1 MIYPDNFE
9 EKIGFNEI
17 RTMLKGRCLSELGV
31 ECINKMEVLH
41 EGDEIR
47 ERLEQVKEMRQ
58 ILNEEDD
65 FPVENF
71 IDIRQ
76 ALMRIRLEGT
86 HLEELELFDLMRS
99 LSTISDIV
107 SFLKRGANDE
117 EDSAPYP
124 ALLRLVDGVAV
135 FPEIV
140 ECAAAILNKYGR
152 IKDNASPELARIRSE
167 IESAKRGISHS
178 LRAIISSAQKEGLID
193 KDVAP
198 TIRDGRLVIPVA
210 PGLKRK
216 FRGIIHDESATG
228 KTVFIEPTEVV
239 ESNNR
244 IRELQSAEQREI
256 IRILKGITDRIR
268 PQIGNIIPS
277 YHFMGEI
284 DFVRAKAL
292 VGESMQAVEPQVS
305 DNPVIDWVQAVHPI
319 LSASLKR
326 RGGKVVPLDIEISS
340 SRRILIISGPNAGGK
355 SVCLKTVGLLQYM
368 LQCGLSIPVRENSK
382 TGVFDSIFIDIGD
395 EQSITNELST
405 YSSHLLNMKTMMK
418 YASPRSLLL
427 IDEFGGGTEPQIG
440 GALAEAILKRFI
452 ASGTY
457 GIITTHYQ
465 NLKRYADGHSGVV
478 NGAMLY
484 DREKMQALFQ
494 LQIGQPGSSFAV
506 EIAKKIGI
514 PQDVIDDAS
523 QIVGKEYIDSDK
535 YLLDIVRD
543 KRYWETKRQKVHQQ
557 EKRLEEIISRYERE
571 MQELQTSRKEVI
583 AKAKEDAK
591 QLLDASNAKIENTI
605 RSIRE
610 MQAEREKT
618 REVRRELED
627 FKKEVADVDVN
638 SKEDDIQRKMEQIQ
652 RRKQR
657 REERRRHIDDK
668 KSEALPQNSAPE
680 KPSGTPKPGDYVRI
694 KGQSSVGLLKDISG
708 KKAIV
713 VFGTMQVVVDAKR
726 LVIDSAPE
734 KKVLQ
739 DAAYLSRSTRMAVDE
754 RKNNFKPDIDV
765 RGMRG
770 DEALR
775 TVMSF
780 VDDAQLL
787 GVPRIRIL
795 HGTGTGALRE
805 VIRQYLR
812 TVPGNVSFHDEHVQF
827 GGSGTTVVD
836 FPQSPPA
843 I

>member
-1 MIYPDNFE
+1 MIYPEKFE

-31 ECINKMEVLH
+31 ECINQMEVLY

-47 ERLEQVKEMRQ
+47 ERLKQVGEMRRV
-58 ILNEEDD
+58 LREEDD

-76 ALMRIRLEGT
+76 SLMRVRLEGT
-86 HLEELELFDLMRS
+86 HLEELEVFDLKRS
-99 LSTISDIV
+99 LSTIADIV
-107 SFLKRGANDE
+107 GFLKRGVDE
-117 EDSAPYP
+117 DCQPTYP
-124 ALLRLVDGVAV
+124 TLLRLVDGVVV

-140 ECAAAILNKYGR
+140 KRADAILNKYGR

-167 IESAKRGISHS
+167 IESAKRGISYS
-178 LRAIISSAQKEGLID
+178 IRSIISSAQKDGIID
-193 KDVAP
+193 KDVTP
-198 TIRDGRLVIPVA
+198 TIRDGRLVIPVMPA
-210 PGLKRK
+210 LKRK

-228 KTVFIEPTEVV
+228 KTVFIEPTEIV

-256 IRILKGITDRIR
+256 IRILKELTDWIR
-268 PQIGNIIPS
+268 PQIAEIIPS
-277 YHFMGEI
+277 YHFLGEI
-284 DFVRAKAL
+284 DFIRAKAL
-292 VGESMQAVEPQVS
+292 LGESLNAVEPQVS

-319 LSASLKR
+319 LATSLKR

-340 SRRILIISGPNAGGK
+340 NRRILIISGPNAGGK

-368 LQCGLSIPVRENSK
+368 LQCGLPIPVRENSK
-382 TGVFDSIFIDIGD
+382 TGVFDGIFIDIGD

-405 YSSHLLNMKTMMK
+405 YSSHLLNMKVMMK
-418 YASPRSLLL
+418 NASARSLLL

-452 ASGTY
+452 ECGTY
-457 GIITTHYQ
+457 GVITTHYQ

-484 DREKMQALFQ
+484 DRDKMQALFQ

-506 EIAKKIGI
+506 EIARKIGI
-514 PQDVIDDAS
+514 PADVIEDAS
-523 QIVGKEYIDSDK
+523 QIVGKEYIDSDR

-543 KRYWETKRQKVHQQ
+543 KRYWESKRQKVHQQ
-557 EKRLEEIISRYERE
+557 EKRLEEIIARYEKE

-583 AKAKEDAK
+583 AKAKEDAR

-610 MQAEREKT
+610 IQAEREKT
-618 REVRRELED
+618 REVRQELEE
-627 FKKEVADVDVN
+627 FKREVEGVN
-638 SKEDDIQRKMEQIQ
+638 AEEKEDAIKRKMEQIQ

-657 REERRRHIDDK
+657 REERRQKAGNK
-668 KSEALPQNSAPE
+668 KTTASENIVNAPKE
-680 KPSGTPKPGDYVRI
+680 VGIPKPGDYVRI
-694 KGQSSVGLLKDISG
+694 KGQTSVGKLKEISG
-708 KKAIV
+708 KKAVV
-713 VFGTMQVVVDAKR
+713 VFGAMQVVIDMSR
-726 LVIDSAPE
+726 LAITEAPE

-739 DAAYLSRSTRMAVDE
+739 DAAYMSRSTRIAVDE
-754 RKNNFKPDIDV
+754 RKSNFKPDIDV

-770 DEALR
+770 EEALR
-775 TVMSF
+775 TVMAF

-787 GVPRIRIL
+787 GVARIRIL

-812 TVPGNVSFHDEHVQF
+812 TVPGNVSYHDEHVQF
-827 GGSGTTVVD
+827 GGSGITVVD
-836 FPQSPPA
+836 MKQ
-843 I
+843 

>member
-1 MIYPDNFE
+1 MIYPEKFE

-31 ECINKMEVLH
+31 ECINQMEVLY

-47 ERLEQVKEMRQ
+47 ERLKQVGEMRRV
-58 ILNEEDD
+58 LREEDD

-76 ALMRIRLEGT
+76 SLMRVRLEGT
-86 HLEELELFDLMRS
+86 HLEELEVFDLKRS
-99 LSTISDIV
+99 LSTIADIV
-107 SFLKRGANDE
+107 GFLKRGVD
-117 EDSAPYP
+117 EDSQPTYP
-124 ALLRLVDGVAV
+124 TLLRLVDGVVV

-140 ECAAAILNKYGR
+140 KRADAILNKYGR

-167 IESAKRGISHS
+167 IESAKRGISYS
-178 LRAIISSAQKEGLID
+178 IRSIISSAQKDGIID
-193 KDVAP
+193 KDVTP
-198 TIRDGRLVIPVA
+198 TIRDGRLVIPVMPA
-210 PGLKRK
+210 LKRK

-228 KTVFIEPTEVV
+228 KTVFIEPTEIV

-256 IRILKGITDRIR
+256 IRILKELTDWIR
-268 PQIGNIIPS
+268 PQIAEIIPS
-277 YHFMGEI
+277 YHFLGEI
-284 DFVRAKAL
+284 DFIRAKAL
-292 VGESMQAVEPQVS
+292 LGESLNAVEPQVS

-319 LSASLKR
+319 LATSLKR
-326 RGGKVVPLDIEISS
+326 RGGKVVSLDIEISS
-340 SRRILIISGPNAGGK
+340 NRRILIISGPNAGGK

-368 LQCGLSIPVRENSK
+368 LQCGLPIPVRENSK
-382 TGVFDSIFIDIGD
+382 TGVFDGIFIDIGD

-405 YSSHLLNMKTMMK
+405 YSSHLLNMKVMMK
-418 YASPRSLLL
+418 NASARSLLL

-452 ASGTY
+452 ECGTY
-457 GIITTHYQ
+457 GVITTHYQ

-484 DREKMQALFQ
+484 DRDKMQALFQ

-506 EIAKKIGI
+506 EIARKIGI
-514 PQDVIDDAS
+514 PADVIEDAS
-523 QIVGKEYIDSDK
+523 QIVGKEYIDSDR

-543 KRYWETKRQKVHQQ
+543 KRYWESKRQKVHQQ
-557 EKRLEEIISRYERE
+557 EKRLEEIIARYEKE
-571 MQELQTSRKEVI
+571 MQELQTSRKEVL
-583 AKAKEDAK
+583 AKAKEDAR

-610 MQAEREKT
+610 IQAEREKT
-618 REVRRELED
+618 REVRQELEE
-627 FKKEVADVDVN
+627 FKREVEGVN
-638 SKEDDIQRKMEQIQ
+638 AEEKEDAIKRKMEQIQ

-657 REERRRHIDDK
+657 REERRQKAGNK
-668 KSEALPQNSAPE
+668 KTTASENIVNAPKE
-680 KPSGTPKPGDYVRI
+680 VGIPKPGDYVRI
-694 KGQSSVGLLKDISG
+694 KGQTSVGKLKEISG
-708 KKAIV
+708 KKAVV
-713 VFGTMQVVVDAKR
+713 VFGAMQVVIDMSR
-726 LVIDSAPE
+726 LAITEAPE

-739 DAAYLSRSTRMAVDE
+739 DAAYMSRSTRIAVDE
-754 RKNNFKPDIDV
+754 RKSNFKPDIDV

-770 DEALR
+770 EEALR
-775 TVMSF
+775 TVMAF

-787 GVPRIRIL
+787 GVARIRIL

-812 TVPGNVSFHDEHVQF
+812 TVPGNVSYHDEHVQF
-827 GGSGTTVVD
+827 GGSGITVVD
-836 FPQSPPA
+836 MKQ
-843 I
+843 

>member
-58 ILNEEDD
+58 ILSEDDD

-86 HLEELELFDLMRS
+86 HLEELELFDLKRS

-107 SFLKRGANDE
+107 SFLKRGTDE
-117 EDSAPYP
+117 DGEEASPYP

-140 ECAAAILNKYGR
+140 ERADAILNKYGR

-178 LRAIISSAQKEGLID
+178 LRTIISSAQREGLID

-210 PGLKRK
+210 PALKRK

-228 KTVFIEPTEVV
+228 KTEFIEPTEVV

-244 IRELQSAEQREI
+244 IRELQGAEQREI
-256 IRILKGITDRIR
+256 IRILKEITDWIR

-368 LQCGLSIPVRENSK
+368 LQCGLPIPVRENSK

-405 YSSHLLNMKTMMK
+405 YSSHLLNMKMMMRH
-418 YASPRSLLL
+418 ASPRSLLL

-514 PQDVIDDAS
+514 PQDVIEDAS

-543 KRYWETKRQKVHQQ
+543 KRYWETKRQKVHLQ

-583 AKAKEDAK
+583 AKAKEDAR

-627 FKKEVADVDVN
+627 FKKEVDEVDAN
-638 SKEDDIQRKMEQIQ
+638 AQEDAIQRKMEQIQ

-657 REERRRHIDDK
+657 REERRRRVDDK
-668 KSEALPQNSAPE
+668 KGDPLPQNSVQE
-680 KPSGTPKPGDYVRI
+680 KSSAMPKPGDYVRI
-694 KGQSSVGLLKDISG
+694 KGQSSVGLLKEVSG

-726 LVIDSAPE
+726 LVADSAPE

-770 DEALR
+770 EEALR

-787 GVPRIRIL
+787 GVARIRIL

-827 GGSGTTVVD
+827 GGSGITVVD
-836 FPQSPPA
+836 FQ
-843 I
+843 

>member
-812 TVPGNVSFHDEHVQF
+812 TVPGNVSFHDGHVQF
-827 GGSGTTVVD
+827 GGSGITVVD
-836 FPQSPPA
+836 FQ
-843 I
+843 

>member
-1 MIYPDNFE
+1 MIYPEKFE

-31 ECINKMEVLH
+31 ECINQMEVLY

-47 ERLEQVKEMRQ
+47 ERLKQVGEMRMV
-58 ILNEEDD
+58 LREEDD

-76 ALMRIRLEGT
+76 SLMRVRLEGT
-86 HLEELELFDLMRS
+86 HLEELEVFDLKRS
-99 LSTISDIV
+99 LSTIADIV
-107 SFLKRGANDE
+107 GFLKRGVD
-117 EDSAPYP
+117 EDSQPTYP
-124 ALLRLVDGVAV
+124 TLLRLVDGVVV

-140 ECAAAILNKYGR
+140 KRADAILNKYGR

-167 IESAKRGISHS
+167 IESAKRGISYS
-178 LRAIISSAQKEGLID
+178 IRSIISSAQKDGIID
-193 KDVAP
+193 KDVTP
-198 TIRDGRLVIPVA
+198 TIRDGRLVIPVMPA
-210 PGLKRK
+210 LKRK

-228 KTVFIEPTEVV
+228 KTVFIEPTEIV

-256 IRILKGITDRIR
+256 IRILKELTDWIR
-268 PQIGNIIPS
+268 PQIAEIIPS
-277 YHFMGEI
+277 YHFLGEI
-284 DFVRAKAL
+284 DFIRAKAL
-292 VGESMQAVEPQVS
+292 LGESLNAVEPQVS

-319 LSASLKR
+319 LATSLKR

-340 SRRILIISGPNAGGK
+340 NRRILIISGPNAGGK

-368 LQCGLSIPVRENSK
+368 LQCGLPIPVRENSK
-382 TGVFDSIFIDIGD
+382 TGVFDGIFIDIGD

-405 YSSHLLNMKTMMK
+405 YSSHLLNMKVMMK
-418 YASPRSLLL
+418 NASARSLLL

-452 ASGTY
+452 ECGTY
-457 GIITTHYQ
+457 GVITTHYQ

-484 DREKMQALFQ
+484 DRDKMQALFQ

-506 EIAKKIGI
+506 EIARKIGI
-514 PQDVIDDAS
+514 PADVIEDAS
-523 QIVGKEYIDSDK
+523 QIVGKEYIDSDR

-543 KRYWETKRQKVHQQ
+543 KRYWESKRQKVHQQ
-557 EKRLEEIISRYERE
+557 EKRLEEIIARYEKE

-583 AKAKEDAK
+583 AKAKEDAR

-610 MQAEREKT
+610 IQAEREKT
-618 REVRRELED
+618 REVRQELEE
-627 FKKEVADVDVN
+627 FKREVEGVN
-638 SKEDDIQRKMEQIQ
+638 AEEKEDAIKRKMEQIQ

-657 REERRRHIDDK
+657 REERRQKAGNK
-668 KSEALPQNSAPE
+668 KTTASENIVNAPKE
-680 KPSGTPKPGDYVRI
+680 VGIPKPGDYVRI
-694 KGQSSVGLLKDISG
+694 KGQTSVGKLKEISG
-708 KKAIV
+708 KKAVV
-713 VFGTMQVVVDAKR
+713 VFGAMQVVIDMSR
-726 LVIDSAPE
+726 LAITEAPE

-739 DAAYLSRSTRMAVDE
+739 DAAYMSRSTRIAVDE
-754 RKNNFKPDIDV
+754 RKSNFKPDIDV

-770 DEALR
+770 EEALR
-775 TVMSF
+775 TVMAF

-787 GVPRIRIL
+787 GVARIRIL

-812 TVPGNVSFHDEHVQF
+812 TVPGNVSYHDEHVQF
-827 GGSGTTVVD
+827 GGSGITVVD
-836 FPQSPPA
+836 MKQ
-843 I
+843 

>member
-1 MIYPDNFE
+1 MIYPEKFE

-31 ECINKMEVLH
+31 ECINQMEVLY

-47 ERLEQVKEMRQ
+47 ERLKQVGEMRRV
-58 ILNEEDD
+58 LREEDD

-76 ALMRIRLEGT
+76 SLMRVRLEGT
-86 HLEELELFDLMRS
+86 HLEELEVFDLKRS
-99 LSTISDIV
+99 LSTIADIV
-107 SFLKRGANDE
+107 GFLKRGVD
-117 EDSAPYP
+117 EDSQPTYP
-124 ALLRLVDGVAV
+124 TLLRLVDGVVV

-140 ECAAAILNKYGR
+140 KRADAILNKYGR

-167 IESAKRGISHS
+167 IESAKRGISYTIRS
-178 LRAIISSAQKEGLID
+178 IISSAQKDGIID
-193 KDVAP
+193 KDVTP
-198 TIRDGRLVIPVA
+198 TIRDGRLVIPVMPA
-210 PGLKRK
+210 LKRK

-228 KTVFIEPTEVV
+228 KTVFIEPTEIV

-256 IRILKGITDRIR
+256 IRILKELTDWIR
-268 PQIGNIIPS
+268 PQIAEIIPS
-277 YHFMGEI
+277 YHFLGEI
-284 DFVRAKAL
+284 DFIRAKAL
-292 VGESMQAVEPQVS
+292 LGESLNAVEPQVS

-319 LSASLKR
+319 LATSLKR

-340 SRRILIISGPNAGGK
+340 NRRILIISGPNAGGK

-368 LQCGLSIPVRENSK
+368 LQCGLPIPVRENSK
-382 TGVFDSIFIDIGD
+382 TGVFDGIFIDIGD

-405 YSSHLLNMKTMMK
+405 YSSHLLNMKVMMK
-418 YASPRSLLL
+418 NASARSLLL

-452 ASGTY
+452 ECGTY
-457 GIITTHYQ
+457 GVITTHYQ

-484 DREKMQALFQ
+484 DRDKMQALFQ

-506 EIAKKIGI
+506 EIARKIGI
-514 PQDVIDDAS
+514 PADVIEDAS
-523 QIVGKEYIDSDK
+523 QIVGKEYIDSDR

-543 KRYWETKRQKVHQQ
+543 KRYWESKRQKVHQQ
-557 EKRLEEIISRYERE
+557 EKRLEEIIARYEKE

-583 AKAKEDAK
+583 AKAKEDAR

-610 MQAEREKT
+610 IQAEREKT
-618 REVRRELED
+618 REVRQELEE
-627 FKKEVADVDVN
+627 FKREVEGVN
-638 SKEDDIQRKMEQIQ
+638 AEEKEDAIKRKMEQIQ

-657 REERRRHIDDK
+657 REERRQKAGNRKTTSTESIV
-668 KSEALPQNSAPE
+668 NAPKE
-680 KPSGTPKPGDYVRI
+680 IGIPKPGDYVRI
-694 KGQSSVGLLKDISG
+694 KGQTSVGKLKEISG
-708 KKAIV
+708 KKAVV
-713 VFGTMQVVVDAKR
+713 VFGAMQVVIDMSR
-726 LVIDSAPE
+726 LAITEAPE

-739 DAAYLSRSTRMAVDE
+739 DAAYMSRSTRIAVDE
-754 RKNNFKPDIDV
+754 RKSNFKPDIDV

-770 DEALR
+770 EEALR
-775 TVMSF
+775 TVMAF

-787 GVPRIRIL
+787 GVARIRIL

-812 TVPGNVSFHDEHVQF
+812 TVPGNVSYHDEHVQF
-827 GGSGTTVVD
+827 GGSGITVVD
-836 FPQSPPA
+836 MKQ
-843 I
+843 

>member
-1 MIYPDNFE
+1 MIYPEKFE

-31 ECINKMEVLH
+31 ECINQMEVLY

-47 ERLEQVKEMRQ
+47 ERLKQVGEMRRV
-58 ILNEEDD
+58 LREEDD

-76 ALMRIRLEGT
+76 SLMRVRLEGT
-86 HLEELELFDLMRS
+86 HLEELEVFDLKRS
-99 LSTISDIV
+99 LSTIADIV
-107 SFLKRGANDE
+107 GFLKRGVD
-117 EDSAPYP
+117 EDSQPTYP
-124 ALLRLVDGVAV
+124 TLLRLVDGVVV

-140 ECAAAILNKYGR
+140 KRADAILNKYGR

-167 IESAKRGISHS
+167 IESAKRGISYTIRS
-178 LRAIISSAQKEGLID
+178 IISSAQKDGIID
-193 KDVAP
+193 KDVTP
-198 TIRDGRLVIPVA
+198 TIRDGRLVIPVMPA
-210 PGLKRK
+210 LKRK

-228 KTVFIEPTEVV
+228 KTVFIEPTEIV

-256 IRILKGITDRIR
+256 IRILKELTDWIR
-268 PQIGNIIPS
+268 PQIAEIIPS
-277 YHFMGEI
+277 YHFLGEI
-284 DFVRAKAL
+284 DFIRAKAL
-292 VGESMQAVEPQVS
+292 LGESLNAVEPQVS

-319 LSASLKR
+319 LATSLKR

-340 SRRILIISGPNAGGK
+340 NRRILIISGPNAGGK

-368 LQCGLSIPVRENSK
+368 LQCGLPIPVRENSK
-382 TGVFDSIFIDIGD
+382 TGVFDGIFIDIGD

-405 YSSHLLNMKTMMK
+405 YSSHLLNMKVMMK
-418 YASPRSLLL
+418 NASARSLLL

-452 ASGTY
+452 ECGTY
-457 GIITTHYQ
+457 GVITTHYQ

-484 DREKMQALFQ
+484 DRDKMQALFQ

-506 EIAKKIGI
+506 EIARKIGI
-514 PQDVIDDAS
+514 PADVIEDAS
-523 QIVGKEYIDSDK
+523 QIVGKEYIDSDR

-543 KRYWETKRQKVHQQ
+543 KRYWESKRQKVHQQ
-557 EKRLEEIISRYERE
+557 EKRLEEIIARYEKE

-583 AKAKEDAK
+583 AKAKEDAR

-610 MQAEREKT
+610 IQAEREKT
-618 REVRRELED
+618 REVRQELEE
-627 FKKEVADVDVN
+627 FKREVEGVN
-638 SKEDDIQRKMEQIQ
+638 AEEKEDAIKRKMEQIQ

-657 REERRRHIDDK
+657 REERRQKAGNK
-668 KSEALPQNSAPE
+668 KTTASENIVNAPKE
-680 KPSGTPKPGDYVRI
+680 IGIPKSGDYVRI
-694 KGQSSVGLLKDISG
+694 KGQTSVGKLKEISG
-708 KKAIV
+708 KKAVV
-713 VFGTMQVVVDAKR
+713 VFGAMQVVIDMSR
-726 LVIDSAPE
+726 LAITEAPE

-739 DAAYLSRSTRMAVDE
+739 DAAYMSRSTRIAVDE
-754 RKNNFKPDIDV
+754 RKSNFKPDIDV

-770 DEALR
+770 EEALR
-775 TVMSF
+775 TVMAF

-787 GVPRIRIL
+787 GVARIRIL

-812 TVPGNVSFHDEHVQF
+812 TVPGNVSYHDERVQF
-827 GGSGTTVVD
+827 GGSGITVVD
-836 FPQSPPA
+836 MKQ
-843 I
+843 

>member
-1 MIYPDNFE
+1 MIYPEKFD

-31 ECINKMEVLH
+31 ECINQMEVLY

-47 ERLEQVKEMRQ
+47 ERLKQVGEMRRV
-58 ILNEEDD
+58 LREEDD

-76 ALMRIRLEGT
+76 SLMRVRLEGT
-86 HLEELELFDLMRS
+86 HLEELEVFDLKRS
-99 LSTISDIV
+99 LSTIADIV
-107 SFLKRGANDE
+107 GFLKRGVD
-117 EDSAPYP
+117 EDSQPTYP
-124 ALLRLVDGVAV
+124 TLLRLVDGVVV

-140 ECAAAILNKYGR
+140 KRADAILNKYGR

-167 IESAKRGISHS
+167 IESAKRGISYS
-178 LRAIISSAQKEGLID
+178 IRSIISSAQKDGIID
-193 KDVAP
+193 KDVTP
-198 TIRDGRLVIPVA
+198 TIRDGRLVIPVMPA
-210 PGLKRK
+210 LKRK

-228 KTVFIEPTEVV
+228 KTVFIEPTEIV

-256 IRILKGITDRIR
+256 IRILKELTDWIR
-268 PQIGNIIPS
+268 PQIAEIIPS
-277 YHFMGEI
+277 YHFLGEI
-284 DFVRAKAL
+284 DFIRAKAL
-292 VGESMQAVEPQVS
+292 LGESLNAVEPQVS

-319 LSASLKR
+319 LATSLKR

-340 SRRILIISGPNAGGK
+340 NRRILIISGPNAGGK

-368 LQCGLSIPVRENSK
+368 LQCGLPIPVRENSK
-382 TGVFDSIFIDIGD
+382 TGVFDGIFIDIGD

-405 YSSHLLNMKTMMK
+405 YSSHLLNMKVMMK
-418 YASPRSLLL
+418 NASARSLLL

-452 ASGTY
+452 ECGTY
-457 GIITTHYQ
+457 GVITTHYQ

-484 DREKMQALFQ
+484 DRDKMQALFQ

-506 EIAKKIGI
+506 EIARKIGI
-514 PQDVIDDAS
+514 PADVIEDAS
-523 QIVGKEYIDSDK
+523 QIVGKEYIDSDR

-543 KRYWETKRQKVHQQ
+543 KRYWESKRQKVHQQ
-557 EKRLEEIISRYERE
+557 EKRLEEIIARYEKE

-583 AKAKEDAK
+583 AKAKEDAR

-610 MQAEREKT
+610 IQAEREKT
-618 REVRRELED
+618 REVRQELEE
-627 FKKEVADVDVN
+627 FKREVEGVN
-638 SKEDDIQRKMEQIQ
+638 AEEKEDAIKRKMEQIQ

-657 REERRRHIDDK
+657 REERRQKAGNK
-668 KSEALPQNSAPE
+668 KTTASENIVNAPKE
-680 KPSGTPKPGDYVRI
+680 IGIPKPGDYVRI
-694 KGQSSVGLLKDISG
+694 KGQTSVGKLKEISG
-708 KKAIV
+708 KKAVV
-713 VFGTMQVVVDAKR
+713 VFGAMQVVIDISR
-726 LVIDSAPE
+726 LAITEAPE

-739 DAAYLSRSTRMAVDE
+739 DAAYMSRSTRIAVDE
-754 RKNNFKPDIDV
+754 RKSNFKPDIDV

-770 DEALR
+770 EEALR
-775 TVMSF
+775 TVMAF

-787 GVPRIRIL
+787 GVARIRIL

-812 TVPGNVSFHDEHVQF
+812 TVPGNVSYHDEHVQF
-827 GGSGTTVVD
+827 GGSGITVVD
-836 FPQSPPA
+836 MKQ
-843 I
+843 

>member
-1 MIYPDNFE
+1 MIYPDKFE
-9 EKIGFNEI
+9 EKIGFSEI

-31 ECINKMEVLH
+31 GCINKMEILY

-47 ERLEQVKEMRQ
+47 ERLEQVKEMRA
-58 ILNEEDD
+58 LLYEDD
-65 FPVENF
+65 GFPVENF

-86 HLEELELFDLMRS
+86 HLEELEVFDLKRS
-99 LSTISDIV
+99 LSTISGIV
-107 SFLKRGANDE
+107 KFLKRGT
-117 EDSAPYP
+117 EDGGEPEYP
-124 ALLRLVDGVAV
+124 ALLRLVDGVV
-135 FPEIV
+135 LFPEIV
-140 ECAAAILNKYGR
+140 ERADAILNKYGK
-152 IKDNASPELARIRSE
+152 IKDTASPELARIRSE

-178 LRAIISSAQKEGLID
+178 MRNIISAAQKDGFLE
-193 KDVAP
+193 KDVTP

-210 PGLKRK
+210 PALKRK

-256 IRILKGITDRIR
+256 IRILKEFTDWVR
-268 PQIGNIIPS
+268 PQVGNIIPS
-277 YHFMGEI
+277 YYFLGEI
-284 DFVRAKAL
+284 DFIRAKAL
-292 VGESMQAVEPQVS
+292 LADSMGAVEPQVS
-305 DNPVIDWVQAVHPI
+305 DNPVVDWVQAVHPI
-319 LSASLKR
+319 LAESLKR
-326 RGGKVVPLDIEISS
+326 RGAKVVPLDITITS

-368 LQCGLSIPVRENSK
+368 LQCGLPIPVRENSK
-382 TGVFDSIFIDIGD
+382 TGVFDHIFIDIGD

-405 YSSHLLNMKTMMK
+405 YSSHLLNMKAMMK
-418 YASPRSLLL
+418 NASPRSLLL

-457 GIITTHYQ
+457 GVITTHYQ

-506 EIAKKIGI
+506 EIARKIGI
-514 PQDVIDDAS
+514 PQDVIEDAS
-523 QIVGKEYIDSDK
+523 QMVGKEYVNSDK

-557 EKRLEEIISRYERE
+557 EKRLEEIIARYEKE
-571 MQELQTSRKEVI
+571 MQDLQASRKEVL
-583 AKAKEDAK
+583 AKAKEDAQ
-591 QLLDASNAKIENTI
+591 QLLEASNAKIENTI
-605 RSIRE
+605 RSIKE

-618 REVRRELED
+618 REIRQELAD
-627 FKKEVADVDVN
+627 FKREVAEVN
-638 SKEDDIQRKMEQIQ
+638 AEAQEDAIQRKMEQIQ

-657 REERRRHIDDK
+657 REERRQRAD
-668 KSEALPQNSAPE
+668 ER
-680 KPSGTPKPGDYVRI
+680 KPSAVAAQTPAGNAPKNQGMPQVGDYVRI
-694 KGQSSVGLLKDISG
+694 KGQTSVGKLKEVSG
-708 KKAIV
+708 KKAVV
-713 VFGTMQVVVDAKR
+713 VFGTMQVVVDAAR
-726 LVIDSAPE
+726 LAVTEAPE

-739 DAAYLSRSTRMAVDE
+739 DAAYMSRSTRSAVDE
-754 RKNNFKPDIDV
+754 RKSNFKPDIDV

-775 TVMSF
+775 TVTAF

-787 GVPRIRIL
+787 GISRVRIL

-805 VIRQYLR
+805 IIRQYLR
-812 TVPGNVSFHDEHVQF
+812 TVPGNVNFHDEHVQF
-827 GGSGTTVVD
+827 GGSGITVVD
-836 FPQSPPA
+836 FQ
-843 I
+843 

>member
-9 EKIGFNEI
+9 SKIGFNEI

-31 ECINKMEVLH
+31 ECINRIEVLY

-47 ERLEQVKEMRQ
+47 ERLAQVTEMRSV
-58 ILNEEDD
+58 ISEDED

-71 IDIRQ
+71 IDIRH

-86 HLEELELFDLMRS
+86 HLEELEVFDLKRS
-99 LSTISDIV
+99 LSTISGIV
-107 SFLKRGANDE
+107 SFLKRGTDDGGE
-117 EDSAPYP
+117 PRFP
-124 ALLRLVDGVAV
+124 ALLRLVDGVVV

-140 ECAAAILNKYGR
+140 KRADEILNKYGR
-152 IKDNASPELARIRSE
+152 IKDTATPELARIRAE

-178 LRAIISSAQKEGLID
+178 LRTIIASAQKDGLIE

-210 PGLKRK
+210 PALKRK

-228 KTVFIEPTEVV
+228 KTVFIEPSEVV

-256 IRILKGITDRIR
+256 IKILKEFTDWIR
-268 PQIGNIIPS
+268 PQVSQIIPS
-277 YHFMGEI
+277 YHFLGEI
-284 DFVRAKAL
+284 DFIRAKAL
-292 VGESMQAVEPQVS
+292 LGESMNAVEPQVS
-305 DNPVIDWVQAVHPI
+305 DNPVIDWVQAVHPL
-319 LSASLKR
+319 LSQSLKR
-326 RGGKVVPLDIEISS
+326 RGAKVVPLDIEITSNQ
-340 SRRILIISGPNAGGK
+340 RILIISGPNAGGK

-368 LQCGLSIPVRENSK
+368 LQCGMPIPVRENSR
-382 TGVFDSIFIDIGD
+382 TGVFDGIFIDIGD
-395 EQSITNELST
+395 EQSISNELST
-405 YSSHLLNMKTMMK
+405 YSSHLLNMKMMMK
-418 YASPRSLLL
+418 NASPRSLLL

-457 GIITTHYQ
+457 GVITTHYQ

-484 DREKMQALFQ
+484 DREKMEALFQ

-506 EIAKKIGI
+506 EIARKIGI
-514 PQDVIDDAS
+514 PQSVIDDAT
-523 QIVGKEYIDSDK
+523 QIVGKDYVDSDK

-543 KRYWETKRQKVHQQ
+543 KRYWENKRNKVHQQ
-557 EKRLEEIISRYERE
+557 EKRLEEIIARYERDV
-571 MQELQTSRKEVI
+571 QELQASRKEVM
-583 AKAKEDAK
+583 AKAKEDAR

-618 REVRRELED
+618 REVRQELEN
-627 FKKEVADVDVN
+627 FKKEVDETDARK
-638 SKEDDIQRKMEQIQ
+638 SEDAIQRKMDQIQ
-652 RRKQR
+652 RRKMR
-657 REERRRHIDDK
+657 RDERRQRAAEHKDK
-668 KSEALPQNSAPE
+668 ALPQPAA
-680 KPSGTPKPGDYVRI
+680 KPVFAGTPRVNDYVRI
-694 KGQSSVGLLKDISG
+694 KGQTSVGRLSQLNG
-708 KKAIV
+708 KRAV
-713 VFGTMQVVVDAKR
+713 VLFGAMQVTVDASR
-726 LVIDSAPE
+726 LVKAEAPE

-739 DAAYLSRSTRMAVDE
+739 DAVYMSRSTRQAVDE

-775 TVMSF
+775 EVMAF

-787 GVPRIRIL
+787 GVSHIRIL

-805 VIRQYLR
+805 IIRQYLR
-812 TVPGNVSFHDEHVQF
+812 TVPGGVTFHDEHVQF
-827 GGSGTTVVD
+827 GGSGITVVD
-836 FPQSPPA
+836 FK
-843 I
+843 

>member
-9 EKIGFNEI
+9 VKIGFNEI

-58 ILNEEDD
+58 ILNEDDD

-86 HLEELELFDLMRS
+86 HLEELELFDLKRS

-107 SFLKRGANDE
+107 SFLKRGTGE
-117 EDSAPYP
+117 EGEETSPYP
-124 ALLRLVDGVAV
+124 ALLRLVDGVVV

-140 ECAAAILNKYGR
+140 ERADAILNKYGR
-152 IKDNASPELARIRSE
+152 IKDSASPELARIRSE

-178 LRAIISSAQKEGLID
+178 LRIIISSAQREGLID

-210 PGLKRK
+210 PALKRK

-244 IRELQSAEQREI
+244 IRELQGAEQREI
-256 IRILKGITDRIR
+256 IRILKEITDWIR

-292 VGESMQAVEPQVS
+292 VGENMQAVEPQIS

-368 LQCGLSIPVRENSK
+368 LQCGLPIPVRENSK

-405 YSSHLLNMKTMMK
+405 YSSHLLNMKAMMRH
-418 YASPRSLLL
+418 ASPRSLLL

-514 PQDVIDDAS
+514 PQDVIEDAS

-557 EKRLEEIISRYERE
+557 EKRLEEIISRYEHE

-583 AKAKEDAK
+583 AKAKEDAR

-627 FKKEVADVDVN
+627 FKKEVAEVDAN
-638 SKEDDIQRKMEQIQ
+638 AQEDAIQRKMEQIQ

-657 REERRRHIDDK
+657 REERRRRVDDK
-668 KSEALPQNSAPE
+668 KGEALPQNSVQE
-680 KPSGTPKPGDYVRI
+680 KPSAMPKPGDYVRI
-694 KGQSSVGLLKDISG
+694 KGQSSVGLLKEVSG
-708 KKAIV
+708 KKAVV

-726 LVIDSAPE
+726 LVADSAPE

-754 RKNNFKPDIDV
+754 RRDNFKPDIDV

-770 DEALR
+770 EEALR

-787 GVPRIRIL
+787 GVARIRIL

-827 GGSGTTVVD
+827 GGSGITVVD
-836 FPQSPPA
+836 FQ
-843 I
+843 

>member
-657 REERRRHIDDK
+657 REERRRHIYDK

-827 GGSGTTVVD
+827 GGSGITVVD
-836 FPQSPPA
+836 FQ
-843 I
+843 

>member
-1 MIYPDNFE
+1 MIYPEKFE

-31 ECINKMEVLH
+31 ECINQMEVLY

-47 ERLEQVKEMRQ
+47 ERLKQVGEMRRV
-58 ILNEEDD
+58 LREEDD

-76 ALMRIRLEGT
+76 SLMRVRLEGT
-86 HLEELELFDLMRS
+86 HLEELEVFDLKRS
-99 LSTISDIV
+99 LSTIADIV
-107 SFLKRGANDE
+107 GFLKRGVD
-117 EDSAPYP
+117 EDSQPTYP
-124 ALLRLVDGVAV
+124 TLLRLVDGVVV

-140 ECAAAILNKYGR
+140 KRADAILNKYGR

-167 IESAKRGISHS
+167 IESAKRGISYS
-178 LRAIISSAQKEGLID
+178 IRSIISSAQKDGIID
-193 KDVAP
+193 KDVTP
-198 TIRDGRLVIPVA
+198 TIRDGRLVIPVMPA
-210 PGLKRK
+210 LKRK

-228 KTVFIEPTEVV
+228 KTVFIEPTEIV

-256 IRILKGITDRIR
+256 IRILKELTDWIR
-268 PQIGNIIPS
+268 PQIAEIIPS
-277 YHFMGEI
+277 YHFLGEI
-284 DFVRAKAL
+284 DFIRAKAL
-292 VGESMQAVEPQVS
+292 LGESLNAVEPQVS

-319 LSASLKR
+319 LATSLKR

-340 SRRILIISGPNAGGK
+340 NRRILIISGPNAGGK

-368 LQCGLSIPVRENSK
+368 LQCGLPIPVRENSK
-382 TGVFDSIFIDIGD
+382 TGVFDGIFIDIGD

-405 YSSHLLNMKTMMK
+405 YSSHLLNMKVMMK
-418 YASPRSLLL
+418 NASARSLLL

-452 ASGTY
+452 ECGTY
-457 GIITTHYQ
+457 GVITTHYQ

-484 DREKMQALFQ
+484 DRDKMQALFQ

-506 EIAKKIGI
+506 EIARKIGI
-514 PQDVIDDAS
+514 PADVIEDAS
-523 QIVGKEYIDSDK
+523 QIVGKEYIDSDR

-543 KRYWETKRQKVHQQ
+543 KRYWESKRQKVHQQ
-557 EKRLEEIISRYERE
+557 EKRLEEIIARYEKE

-583 AKAKEDAK
+583 AKAKEDAR

-610 MQAEREKT
+610 IQAEREKT
-618 REVRRELED
+618 REVRQELEE
-627 FKKEVADVDVN
+627 FKREVEGVN
-638 SKEDDIQRKMEQIQ
+638 AEEKEDAIKRKMEQIQ

-657 REERRRHIDDK
+657 REERRQKAGNK
-668 KSEALPQNSAPE
+668 KTTASENIVNAPKE
-680 KPSGTPKPGDYVRI
+680 VGIPKPGDYVRI
-694 KGQSSVGLLKDISG
+694 KGQTSVGKLKEISG
-708 KKAIV
+708 KKAVV
-713 VFGTMQVVVDAKR
+713 VFGAMQVVIDMSR
-726 LVIDSAPE
+726 LAITEAPE

-739 DAAYLSRSTRMAVDE
+739 DAAYMSRSTRIAVDE
-754 RKNNFKPDIDV
+754 RKSNFKPDIDV

-770 DEALR
+770 EEALR
-775 TVMSF
+775 TVMAF

-787 GVPRIRIL
+787 GVARIRIL

-812 TVPGNVSFHDEHVQF
+812 TVPGNVSYHDEHVQF
-827 GGSGTTVVD
+827 GGSGITVVD
-836 FPQSPPA
+836 MKQ
-843 I
+843 

>member
-47 ERLEQVKEMRQ
+47 ERLKQVKEMRQ
-58 ILNEEDD
+58 ILSEDDD

-86 HLEELELFDLMRS
+86 HLEELELFDLKRS

-107 SFLKRGANDE
+107 SFLKRGADE
-117 EDSAPYP
+117 DGEEASPYP
-124 ALLRLVDGVAV
+124 ALLRLVDGVVV

-140 ECAAAILNKYGR
+140 ERADAILNKYGR

-178 LRAIISSAQKEGLID
+178 LRTIISSAQREGLID

-210 PGLKRK
+210 PALKRK

-244 IRELQSAEQREI
+244 IRELQGAEQREI
-256 IRILKGITDRIR
+256 IRILKEITDWIR

-368 LQCGLSIPVRENSK
+368 LQCGLPIPVRENSK

-418 YASPRSLLL
+418 HASPRSLLL

-514 PQDVIDDAS
+514 PQDVIEDAS

-618 REVRRELED
+618 REARRELED
-627 FKKEVADVDVN
+627 FKKEVAEVDAN
-638 SKEDDIQRKMEQIQ
+638 AQEDAIQRKMEQIQ

-657 REERRRHIDDK
+657 REERRRRVDDK
-668 KSEALPQNSAPE
+668 KGEALPQNSVQE
-680 KPSGTPKPGDYVRI
+680 KTPAMPKPGDYVRI
-694 KGQSSVGLLKDISG
+694 KGQSSVGLLKEMSG

-726 LVIDSAPE
+726 LVADSAPE

-770 DEALR
+770 EEALR

-787 GVPRIRIL
+787 GVARIRIL

-827 GGSGTTVVD
+827 GGSGITVVD
-836 FPQSPPA
+836 FQ
-843 I
+843 

>member
-86 HLEELELFDLMRS
+86 HLEELELFDLKRS

-107 SFLKRGANDE
+107 SFLKRGADE
-117 EDSAPYP
+117 ESEEASPYP
-124 ALLRLVDGVAV
+124 ALLRLVDGVV
-135 FPEIV
+135 LFPEIV
-140 ECAAAILNKYGR
+140 ERADAILNKYGR

-178 LRAIISSAQKEGLID
+178 LRTIISSAQKEGLID

-210 PGLKRK
+210 PALKRK

-244 IRELQSAEQREI
+244 IRELQGAEQREI
-256 IRILKGITDRIR
+256 IRILKEITDWIR

-368 LQCGLSIPVRENSK
+368 LQCGLPIPVRENSK
-382 TGVFDSIFIDIGD
+382 TGVFDSVFIDIGD

-418 YASPRSLLL
+418 HASPRSLLL

-465 NLKRYADGHSGVV
+465 NLKRYADGHTGVV

-514 PQDVIDDAS
+514 PQDVIEDAS

-583 AKAKEDAK
+583 AKAKEDAR

-627 FKKEVADVDVN
+627 FKKEIAEVDAN
-638 SKEDDIQRKMEQIQ
+638 AQEDAIQRKMEQIQ

-657 REERRRHIDDK
+657 REERRRRIDDK
-668 KSEALPQNSAPE
+668 KGEPLPQNSVQE

-694 KGQSSVGLLKDISG
+694 KGQSSVGLLKEVSG

-726 LVIDSAPE
+726 LVADSAPE

-770 DEALR
+770 EEALR

-787 GVPRIRIL
+787 GVARIRIL

-827 GGSGTTVVD
+827 GGSGITVVD
-836 FPQSPPA
+836 FQ
-843 I
+843 

>member
-668 KSEALPQNSAPE
+668 KSEALLQNSAPE

-827 GGSGTTVVD
+827 GGSGITVVD
-836 FPQSPPA
+836 FQ
-843 I
+843 

>member
-9 EKIGFNEI
+9 VKIGFNEI

-58 ILNEEDD
+58 ILNEDDD

-86 HLEELELFDLMRS
+86 HLEELELFDLKRS

-107 SFLKRGANDE
+107 SFLKRGTDE
-117 EDSAPYP
+117 ENGEASPYP
-124 ALLRLVDGVAV
+124 ALLRLVDGVV
-135 FPEIV
+135 LFPEIV
-140 ECAAAILNKYGR
+140 ERADAILNKYGR

-178 LRAIISSAQKEGLID
+178 LRTIISSAQREGLID

-210 PGLKRK
+210 PALKRK

-244 IRELQSAEQREI
+244 IRELQGAEQREI
-256 IRILKGITDRIR
+256 IRILKEITDWIR
-268 PQIGNIIPS
+268 PQVGNIIPS

-368 LQCGLSIPVRENSK
+368 LQCGLPIPVRENSK
-382 TGVFDSIFIDIGD
+382 TGVFDSVFIDIGD

-418 YASPRSLLL
+418 HASPRSLLL

-465 NLKRYADGHSGVV
+465 NLKRYADGHTGVV

-543 KRYWETKRQKVHQQ
+543 KR
-557 EKRLEEIISRYERE
+557 
-571 MQELQTSRKEVI
+571 
-583 AKAKEDAK
+583 
-591 QLLDASNAKIENTI
+591 
-605 RSIRE
+605 
-610 MQAEREKT
+610 
-618 REVRRELED
+618 
-627 FKKEVADVDVN
+627 
-638 SKEDDIQRKMEQIQ
+638 
-652 RRKQR
+652 
-657 REERRRHIDDK
+657 
-668 KSEALPQNSAPE
+668 
-680 KPSGTPKPGDYVRI
+680 
-694 KGQSSVGLLKDISG
+694 
-708 KKAIV
+708 
-713 VFGTMQVVVDAKR
+713 
-726 LVIDSAPE
+726 
-734 KKVLQ
+734 
-739 DAAYLSRSTRMAVDE
+739 
-754 RKNNFKPDIDV
+754 
-765 RGMRG
+765 
-770 DEALR
+770 
-775 TVMSF
+775 
-780 VDDAQLL
+780 
-787 GVPRIRIL
+787 
-795 HGTGTGALRE
+795 
-805 VIRQYLR
+805 
-812 TVPGNVSFHDEHVQF
+812 
-827 GGSGTTVVD
+827 
-836 FPQSPPA
+836 
-843 I
+843 

>member
-58 ILNEEDD
+58 ILSEDDD

-86 HLEELELFDLMRS
+86 HLEELELFDLKRS

-107 SFLKRGANDE
+107 SFLKRGTDE
-117 EDSAPYP
+117 DGEEASPYP

-140 ECAAAILNKYGR
+140 ERADAILNKYGR

-178 LRAIISSAQKEGLID
+178 LRTIISSAQREGLID

-210 PGLKRK
+210 PALKRK

-244 IRELQSAEQREI
+244 IRELQGAEQREI
-256 IRILKGITDRIR
+256 IRILKEITDWIR

-368 LQCGLSIPVRENSK
+368 LQCGLPIPVRENSK

-405 YSSHLLNMKTMMK
+405 YSSHLLNMKMMMRH
-418 YASPRSLLL
+418 ASPRSLLL

-514 PQDVIDDAS
+514 PQDVIEDAS

-543 KRYWETKRQKVHQQ
+543 KRYWETKRQKVHLQ

-583 AKAKEDAK
+583 AKAKEDAR

-627 FKKEVADVDVN
+627 FKKEVDEVDAN
-638 SKEDDIQRKMEQIQ
+638 AQEDAIQRKMEQIQ

-657 REERRRHIDDK
+657 REERRRRVDDK
-668 KSEALPQNSAPE
+668 KGDPLPQNSVQE
-680 KPSGTPKPGDYVRI
+680 KSSAMPKPGDYVRI
-694 KGQSSVGLLKDISG
+694 KGQSSVGLLKEVSG

-726 LVIDSAPE
+726 LVADSAPE

-770 DEALR
+770 EEALR

-787 GVPRIRIL
+787 GVARIRIL

-827 GGSGTTVVD
+827 GGSGITVVD
-836 FPQSPPA
+836 FQ
-843 I
+843 

>member
-1 MIYPDNFE
+1 MIYPERFE

-31 ECINKMEVLH
+31 ECINQMEVLY

-47 ERLEQVKEMRQ
+47 ERLKQVSEMRKV
-58 ILNEEDD
+58 LREEDD

-76 ALMRIRLEGT
+76 SLMRVRLEGT
-86 HLEELELFDLMRS
+86 HLEELEVFDLKRS
-99 LSTISDIV
+99 LSTIADIV
-107 SFLKRGANDE
+107 NFLKRGTND
-117 EDSAPYP
+117 DSQPIYP
-124 ALLRLVDGVAV
+124 TLLRLVDGVVV
-135 FPEIV
+135 FPDIV
-140 ECAAAILNKYGR
+140 KRADAILNKYGR
-152 IKDNASPELARIRSE
+152 IRDDASPELARIRSE
-167 IESAKRGISHS
+167 IESAKRGISYS
-178 LRAIISSAQKEGLID
+178 IRSIISSAQKDGIID
-193 KDVAP
+193 KDVTP
-198 TIRDGRLVIPVA
+198 TIRDGRLVIPVMPA
-210 PGLKRK
+210 LKRK

-228 KTVFIEPTEVV
+228 KTVFIEPTEIV

-256 IRILKGITDRIR
+256 IRILKELTDWIR
-268 PQIGNIIPS
+268 PQIAEIIPS
-277 YHFMGEI
+277 YHFLGEI
-284 DFVRAKAL
+284 DFIRAKAL
-292 VGESMQAVEPQVS
+292 LGESLNAVEPQVS
-305 DNPVIDWVQAVHPI
+305 DNPVIDWVQAIHPI
-319 LSASLKR
+319 LATSLKR

-340 SRRILIISGPNAGGK
+340 NRRILIISGPNAGGK

-368 LQCGLSIPVRENSK
+368 LQNGLPIPVRENSK
-382 TGVFDSIFIDIGD
+382 TGVFDGIFIDIGD

-405 YSSHLLNMKTMMK
+405 YSSHLQNMKVMMK
-418 YASPRSLLL
+418 NASARSLLL

-452 ASGTY
+452 ESGTY
-457 GIITTHYQ
+457 GVITTHYQ

-506 EIAKKIGI
+506 EIARKIGI
-514 PQDVIDDAS
+514 PLDVIEDAS

-543 KRYWETKRQKVHQQ
+543 KRYWESKRQKVHQQ
-557 EKRLEEIISRYERE
+557 EKRLEEIIARYEKE

-583 AKAKEDAK
+583 AKAKEDAR

-610 MQAEREKT
+610 IQAEREKT
-618 REVRRELED
+618 REVRQELEE
-627 FKKEVADVDVN
+627 FKKEVEGVN
-638 SKEDDIQRKMEQIQ
+638 AEEKEDAIKRKMEQIQ

-657 REERRRHIDDK
+657 REERRQKVGYK
-668 KSEALPQNSAPE
+668 KTTAPE
-680 KPSGTPKPGDYVRI
+680 KDFNATKEVGIPKPGDYVRI
-694 KGQSSVGLLKDISG
+694 KGQTSVGRLKELSG
-708 KKAIV
+708 KKAVV
-713 VFGTMQVVVDAKR
+713 VFGAMQVV
-726 LVIDSAPE
+726 IDSARLTITDAPE

-739 DAAYLSRSTRMAVDE
+739 DAAYMSRSTRMAVDE
-754 RKNNFKPDIDV
+754 RKSNFKPDIDV

-775 TVMSF
+775 TVMAF

-787 GVPRIRIL
+787 GVARIRIL

-812 TVPGNVSFHDEHVQF
+812 TVPGNVSYHDEHVQF
-827 GGSGTTVVD
+827 GGSGITVVD
-836 FPQSPPA
+836 MKQ
-843 I
+843 

>member
-9 EKIGFNEI
+9 VKIGFNEI

-58 ILNEEDD
+58 ILNEDDD

-86 HLEELELFDLMRS
+86 HLEELELFDLKRS

-107 SFLKRGANDE
+107 SFLKRGTDE
-117 EDSAPYP
+117 ENGEASPYP
-124 ALLRLVDGVAV
+124 ALLRLVDGVV
-135 FPEIV
+135 LFPEIV
-140 ECAAAILNKYGR
+140 ERADAILNKYGR

-178 LRAIISSAQKEGLID
+178 LRTIISSAQREGLID

-210 PGLKRK
+210 PALKRK

-244 IRELQSAEQREI
+244 IRELQGAEQREI
-256 IRILKGITDRIR
+256 IRILKEITDWIR
-268 PQIGNIIPS
+268 PQVGNIIPS

-368 LQCGLSIPVRENSK
+368 LQCGLPIPVRENSK
-382 TGVFDSIFIDIGD
+382 TGVFDSVFIDIGD

-418 YASPRSLLL
+418 HASPRSLLL

-465 NLKRYADGHSGVV
+465 NLKRYADGHTGVV

-514 PQDVIDDAS
+514 PQDVIEDAS

-583 AKAKEDAK
+583 AKAKEDAR
-591 QLLDASNAKIENTI
+591 QLLDASNAKRENTI

-627 FKKEVADVDVN
+627 FKKEVDEVDAN
-638 SKEDDIQRKMEQIQ
+638 AQEDAIQRKMEQIQ

-657 REERRRHIDDK
+657 REERRRRVDDK
-668 KSEALPQNSAPE
+668 KGGTLPQNPTQEKSSAM
-680 KPSGTPKPGDYVRI
+680 PKPGDYVRI
-694 KGQSSVGLLKDISG
+694 KGQSSVGLLKEVSG

-726 LVIDSAPE
+726 LVADSAPE

-770 DEALR
+770 EEALR

-787 GVPRIRIL
+787 GVARIRIL

-827 GGSGTTVVD
+827 GGSGITVVD
-836 FPQSPPA
+836 FQ
-843 I
+843 

>member
-9 EKIGFNEI
+9 VKIGFNEI

-58 ILNEEDD
+58 ILNEDDD

-86 HLEELELFDLMRS
+86 HLEELELFDLKRS

-107 SFLKRGANDE
+107 SFLKRGADE
-117 EDSAPYP
+117 DGEEASSYP
-124 ALLRLVDGVAV
+124 ALLRLVDGVV
-135 FPEIV
+135 LFPEIV
-140 ECAAAILNKYGR
+140 GRADAILNKYGR
-152 IKDNASPELARIRSE
+152 IKDSASPELARIRSE

-178 LRAIISSAQKEGLID
+178 LRTIISSAQREGLID

-210 PGLKRK
+210 PALKRK

-244 IRELQSAEQREI
+244 IRELQGAEQREI
-256 IRILKGITDRIR
+256 IRILKEITDWIR
-268 PQIGNIIPS
+268 PQIGSIIPS

-292 VGESMQAVEPQVS
+292 VGESMLAVEPQVS

-368 LQCGLSIPVRENSK
+368 LQCGLPIPVRENSK

-514 PQDVIDDAS
+514 PQDVIEDAS

-583 AKAKEDAK
+583 AKAKEDAR

-618 REVRRELED
+618 REVRRELDD
-627 FKKEVADVDVN
+627 FKKEVAEVDAN
-638 SKEDDIQRKMEQIQ
+638 AQEDAIQRKMEQIQ

-657 REERRRHIDDK
+657 HEERRRRVDDK
-668 KSEALPQNSAPE
+668 KGEALPQNSAQD

-694 KGQSSVGLLKDISG
+694 KGQSSVGLLKEVSG
-708 KKAIV
+708 KKAVV

-726 LVIDSAPE
+726 LVADSAPE

-754 RKNNFKPDIDV
+754 RKSNFKPDIDV

-770 DEALR
+770 EEALR

-787 GVPRIRIL
+787 GVARIRIL

-827 GGSGTTVVD
+827 GGSGITVVD
-836 FPQSPPA
+836 FQ
-843 I
+843 

>member
-1 MIYPDNFE
+1 MIYPEKFE

-31 ECINKMEVLH
+31 ECINQMEVLY

-47 ERLEQVKEMRQ
+47 ERLKQVGEMRRV
-58 ILNEEDD
+58 LREEDD

-76 ALMRIRLEGT
+76 SLMRVRLEGT
-86 HLEELELFDLMRS
+86 HLEELEVFDLKRS
-99 LSTISDIV
+99 LSTIADIV
-107 SFLKRGANDE
+107 GFLKRGVD
-117 EDSAPYP
+117 EDSQPTYP
-124 ALLRLVDGVAV
+124 TLLRLVDGVVV

-140 ECAAAILNKYGR
+140 KRADAILNKYGR

-167 IESAKRGISHS
+167 IESAKRGISYS
-178 LRAIISSAQKEGLID
+178 IRSIISSAQKDGIID
-193 KDVAP
+193 KDVTP
-198 TIRDGRLVIPVA
+198 TIRDGRLVIPVMPA
-210 PGLKRK
+210 LKRK

-228 KTVFIEPTEVV
+228 KTVFIEPTEIV

-256 IRILKGITDRIR
+256 IRILKELTDWIR
-268 PQIGNIIPS
+268 PQIAEIIPS
-277 YHFMGEI
+277 YHFLGEI
-284 DFVRAKAL
+284 DFIRAKAL
-292 VGESMQAVEPQVS
+292 LGESLNAVEPQVS

-319 LSASLKR
+319 LATSLKR
-326 RGGKVVPLDIEISS
+326 RGGKVVSLDIEISS
-340 SRRILIISGPNAGGK
+340 NRRILIISGPNAGGK

-368 LQCGLSIPVRENSK
+368 LQCGLPIPVRENSK
-382 TGVFDSIFIDIGD
+382 TGVFDGIFIDIGD

-405 YSSHLLNMKTMMK
+405 YSSHLLNMKVMMK
-418 YASPRSLLL
+418 NASARSLLL

-452 ASGTY
+452 ECGTY
-457 GIITTHYQ
+457 GVITTHYQ

-484 DREKMQALFQ
+484 DRDKMQALFQ

-506 EIAKKIGI
+506 EIARKIGI
-514 PQDVIDDAS
+514 PADVIEDAS
-523 QIVGKEYIDSDK
+523 QIVGKEYIDSDR

-543 KRYWETKRQKVHQQ
+543 KRYWESKRQKVHQQ
-557 EKRLEEIISRYERE
+557 EKRLEEIIARYEKE

-583 AKAKEDAK
+583 AKAKEDAR

-610 MQAEREKT
+610 IQAEREKT
-618 REVRRELED
+618 REVRQELEE
-627 FKKEVADVDVN
+627 FKREVEGVN
-638 SKEDDIQRKMEQIQ
+638 AEEKEDAIKRKMEQIQ

-657 REERRRHIDDK
+657 REERRQKAGNK
-668 KSEALPQNSAPE
+668 KTTASENIVNAPKE
-680 KPSGTPKPGDYVRI
+680 VGIPKPGDYVRI
-694 KGQSSVGLLKDISG
+694 KGQTSVGKLKEISG
-708 KKAIV
+708 KKAVV
-713 VFGTMQVVVDAKR
+713 VFGAMQVVIDMSR
-726 LVIDSAPE
+726 LAITEAPE

-739 DAAYLSRSTRMAVDE
+739 DAAYMSRSTRIAVDE
-754 RKNNFKPDIDV
+754 RKSNFKPDIDV

-770 DEALR
+770 EEALR
-775 TVMSF
+775 TVMAF

-787 GVPRIRIL
+787 GVARIRIL

-812 TVPGNVSFHDEHVQF
+812 TVPGNVSYHDEHVQF
-827 GGSGTTVVD
+827 GGSGITVVD
-836 FPQSPPA
+836 MKQ
-843 I
+843 

>member
-1 MIYPDNFE
+1 
-9 EKIGFNEI
+9 
-17 RTMLKGRCLSELGV
+17 
-31 ECINKMEVLH
+31 
-41 EGDEIR
+41 
-47 ERLEQVKEMRQ
+47 
-58 ILNEEDD
+58 
-65 FPVENF
+65 
-71 IDIRQ
+71 
-76 ALMRIRLEGT
+76 
-86 HLEELELFDLMRS
+86 
-99 LSTISDIV
+99 
-107 SFLKRGANDE
+107 
-117 EDSAPYP
+117 
-124 ALLRLVDGVAV
+124 
-135 FPEIV
+135 
-140 ECAAAILNKYGR
+140 
-152 IKDNASPELARIRSE
+152 
-167 IESAKRGISHS
+167 
-178 LRAIISSAQKEGLID
+178 
-193 KDVAP
+193 
-198 TIRDGRLVIPVA
+198 
-210 PGLKRK
+210 
-216 FRGIIHDESATG
+216 
-228 KTVFIEPTEVV
+228 
-239 ESNNR
+239 
-244 IRELQSAEQREI
+244 
-256 IRILKGITDRIR
+256 
-268 PQIGNIIPS
+268 
-277 YHFMGEI
+277 
-284 DFVRAKAL
+284 
-292 VGESMQAVEPQVS
+292 
-305 DNPVIDWVQAVHPI
+305 
-319 LSASLKR
+319 
-326 RGGKVVPLDIEISS
+326 
-340 SRRILIISGPNAGGK
+340 
-355 SVCLKTVGLLQYM
+355 M
-368 LQCGLSIPVRENSK
+368 LQCGLPIPVRENSK
-382 TGVFDSIFIDIGD
+382 TGVFDSVFIDIGD

-405 YSSHLLNMKTMMK
+405 YSSHLLNMKMMMK
-418 YASPRSLLL
+418 HASPRSLLL

-514 PQDVIDDAS
+514 PQDVIEDAS
-523 QIVGKEYIDSDK
+523 QIVGKDYIDSDK

-543 KRYWETKRQKVHQQ
+543 KRYWESKRQKVHQQ
-557 EKRLEEIISRYERE
+557 EKRLEEIINRYERE

-583 AKAKEDAK
+583 AKAKEDAR

-610 MQAEREKT
+610 IQAEREKT

-627 FKKEVADVDVN
+627 FKKEVADVNADSQEDV
-638 SKEDDIQRKMEQIQ
+638 IQRKMEQIQ

-657 REERRRHIDDK
+657 REERRRRTDSKQGESQPRNTETVKI
-668 KSEALPQNSAPE
+668 
-680 KPSGTPKPGDYVRI
+680 SGTPRPGDYVRI
-694 KGQSSVGLLKDISG
+694 KGQTSIGLLKEISG
-708 KKAIV
+708 KKAVV

-726 LVIDSAPE
+726 LVLDSAPE

-739 DAAYLSRSTRMAVDE
+739 DAAYLSRSTRKAVDE

-787 GVPRIRIL
+787 GVERIRIL

-827 GGSGTTVVD
+827 GGSGITVVD
-836 FPQSPPA
+836 FQ
-843 I
+843 

>member
-657 REERRRHIDDK
+657 REERRSHIDDK
-668 KSEALPQNSAPE
+668 KSEALPE

-827 GGSGTTVVD
+827 GGSGITVVD
-836 FPQSPPA
+836 FQ
-843 I
+843 

>member
-1 MIYPDNFE
+1 MIYPEKFE

-31 ECINKMEVLH
+31 ECINQMGVLY

-47 ERLEQVKEMRQ
+47 ERLKQVGEMRRV
-58 ILNEEDD
+58 LREEDD

-76 ALMRIRLEGT
+76 SLMRVRLEGT
-86 HLEELELFDLMRS
+86 HLEELEVFDLKRS
-99 LSTISDIV
+99 LSTIADIV
-107 SFLKRGANDE
+107 GFLKRGVND
-117 EDSAPYP
+117 DSQPTYP
-124 ALLRLVDGVAV
+124 TLLRLVDGVVV

-140 ECAAAILNKYGR
+140 KRADAILNKYGR

-167 IESAKRGISHS
+167 IESAKRGISYS
-178 LRAIISSAQKEGLID
+178 IRSIISSAQKDGIID
-193 KDVAP
+193 KDVTP
-198 TIRDGRLVIPVA
+198 TIRDGRLVIPVMPA
-210 PGLKRK
+210 LKRK

-228 KTVFIEPTEVV
+228 KTVFIEPTEIV

-244 IRELQSAEQREI
+244 IRELQGAEQREI
-256 IRILKGITDRIR
+256 IRILKELTDWIR
-268 PQIGNIIPS
+268 PQIAEIIPS
-277 YHFMGEI
+277 YHFLGEI
-284 DFVRAKAL
+284 DFIRSKAL
-292 VGESMQAVEPQVS
+292 LGESLNAVEPQVS

-319 LSASLKR
+319 LATSLKR

-340 SRRILIISGPNAGGK
+340 NRRILIISGPNAGGK

-368 LQCGLSIPVRENSK
+368 LQCGLPIPVRENSK
-382 TGVFDSIFIDIGD
+382 TGVFDGIFIDIGD

-405 YSSHLLNMKTMMK
+405 YSSHLLNMKVMMK
-418 YASPRSLLL
+418 NASARSLLL

-452 ASGTY
+452 ECGTY
-457 GIITTHYQ
+457 GVITTHYQ

-484 DREKMQALFQ
+484 DRDKMQALFQ

-506 EIAKKIGI
+506 EIARKIGI
-514 PQDVIDDAS
+514 PTDVIEDAS
-523 QIVGKEYIDSDK
+523 QIVGKEYIDSDR

-543 KRYWETKRQKVHQQ
+543 KRYWESKRQKVHQQ
-557 EKRLEEIISRYERE
+557 EKRLEEIIARYEKE

-583 AKAKEDAK
+583 AKAKEDAR

-610 MQAEREKT
+610 IQAEREKT
-618 REVRRELED
+618 REVRQELEE
-627 FKKEVADVDVN
+627 FKREVEGVN
-638 SKEDDIQRKMEQIQ
+638 AEEKEDAIKRKMEQIQ

-657 REERRRHIDDK
+657 REERRQKVGNK
-668 KSEALPQNSAPE
+668 KTTASESIVNAPKE
-680 KPSGTPKPGDYVRI
+680 TGMPKPGDYVRI
-694 KGQSSVGLLKDISG
+694 KGQTSVGKLKEISG
-708 KKAIV
+708 KKAVV
-713 VFGTMQVVVDAKR
+713 VFGAMQVVIDMSR
-726 LVIDSAPE
+726 LTLTDAPE

-739 DAAYLSRSTRMAVDE
+739 DAAYMSRSTRMAVDE
-754 RKNNFKPDIDV
+754 RKSNFKPDIDV

-775 TVMSF
+775 TVMAF

-787 GVPRIRIL
+787 GVARIRIL

-812 TVPGNVSFHDEHVQF
+812 TVPGNVSYHDEHVQF
-827 GGSGTTVVD
+827 GGSGITVVD
-836 FPQSPPA
+836 MKQ
-843 I
+843 

>member
-1 MIYPDNFE
+1 MIYPEKFE

-31 ECINKMEVLH
+31 ECINQMEVLY

-47 ERLEQVKEMRQ
+47 ERLKQVGEMRRV
-58 ILNEEDD
+58 LREEDD

-76 ALMRIRLEGT
+76 SLMRVRLEGT
-86 HLEELELFDLMRS
+86 HLEELEVFDLKRS
-99 LSTISDIV
+99 LSTIADIV
-107 SFLKRGANDE
+107 GFLKRGVD
-117 EDSAPYP
+117 EDSQPTYP
-124 ALLRLVDGVAV
+124 TLLRLVDGVVV

-140 ECAAAILNKYGR
+140 KRADAILNKYGR

-167 IESAKRGISHS
+167 IESAKRGISYTIRS
-178 LRAIISSAQKEGLID
+178 IISSAQKDGIID
-193 KDVAP
+193 KDVTP
-198 TIRDGRLVIPVA
+198 TIRDGRLVIPVIPA
-210 PGLKRK
+210 LKRK

-228 KTVFIEPTEVV
+228 KTVFIEPTEIV

-256 IRILKGITDRIR
+256 IRILKELTDWIR
-268 PQIGNIIPS
+268 PQIAEIIPS
-277 YHFMGEI
+277 YHFLGEI
-284 DFVRAKAL
+284 DFIRAKAL
-292 VGESMQAVEPQVS
+292 LGESLNAVEPQVS

-319 LSASLKR
+319 LATSLKR

-340 SRRILIISGPNAGGK
+340 NRRILIISGPNAGGK

-368 LQCGLSIPVRENSK
+368 LQCGLPIPVRENSK
-382 TGVFDSIFIDIGD
+382 TGVFDGIFIDIGD

-405 YSSHLLNMKTMMK
+405 YSSHLLNMKVMMK
-418 YASPRSLLL
+418 NASARSLLL

-452 ASGTY
+452 ECGTY
-457 GIITTHYQ
+457 GVITTHYQ

-484 DREKMQALFQ
+484 DRDKMQALFQ

-506 EIAKKIGI
+506 EIARKIGI
-514 PQDVIDDAS
+514 PADVIEDAS
-523 QIVGKEYIDSDK
+523 QIVGKEYIDSDR

-543 KRYWETKRQKVHQQ
+543 KRYWESKRQKVHQQ
-557 EKRLEEIISRYERE
+557 EKRLEEIIARYEKE

-583 AKAKEDAK
+583 AKAKEDAR

-610 MQAEREKT
+610 IQAEREKT
-618 REVRRELED
+618 REVRQELEE
-627 FKKEVADVDVN
+627 FKREVEGVN
-638 SKEDDIQRKMEQIQ
+638 AEEKEDAIKRKMEQIQ

-657 REERRRHIDDK
+657 REERRQKAGNRKTTSTESIV
-668 KSEALPQNSAPE
+668 NAPKE
-680 KPSGTPKPGDYVRI
+680 IGIPKPGDYVRI
-694 KGQSSVGLLKDISG
+694 KGQTSVGKLKEISG
-708 KKAIV
+708 KKAVV
-713 VFGTMQVVVDAKR
+713 VFGAMQVVIDMSR
-726 LVIDSAPE
+726 LAITEAPE

-739 DAAYLSRSTRMAVDE
+739 DAAYMSRSTRIAVDE
-754 RKNNFKPDIDV
+754 RKSNFKPDIDV

-770 DEALR
+770 EEALR
-775 TVMSF
+775 TVMAF

-787 GVPRIRIL
+787 GVARIRIL

-812 TVPGNVSFHDEHVQF
+812 TVPGNVSYHDEHVQF
-827 GGSGTTVVD
+827 GGSGITVVD
-836 FPQSPPA
+836 MKQ
-843 I
+843 

>member
-1 MIYPDNFE
+1 MIYPEKFE

-31 ECINKMEVLH
+31 ECINQMEVLY

-47 ERLEQVKEMRQ
+47 ERLKQVGEMRRV
-58 ILNEEDD
+58 LREEDD

-76 ALMRIRLEGT
+76 SLMRVRLEGT
-86 HLEELELFDLMRS
+86 HLEELEVFDLKRS
-99 LSTISDIV
+99 LSTIADIV
-107 SFLKRGANDE
+107 GFLKRGVDE
-117 EDSAPYP
+117 DCQPTYP
-124 ALLRLVDGVAV
+124 TLLRLVDGVVV

-140 ECAAAILNKYGR
+140 KRADAILNKYGR

-167 IESAKRGISHS
+167 IESAKRGISYS
-178 LRAIISSAQKEGLID
+178 IRSIISSAQKDGIID
-193 KDVAP
+193 KDVTP
-198 TIRDGRLVIPVA
+198 TIRDGRLVIPVMPA
-210 PGLKRK
+210 LKRK

-228 KTVFIEPTEVV
+228 KTVFIEPTEIV

-256 IRILKGITDRIR
+256 IRILKELTDWIR
-268 PQIGNIIPS
+268 PQIAEIIPS
-277 YHFMGEI
+277 YHFLGEI
-284 DFVRAKAL
+284 DFIRAKAL
-292 VGESMQAVEPQVS
+292 LGESLNAVEPQVS

-319 LSASLKR
+319 LATSLKR

-340 SRRILIISGPNAGGK
+340 NRRILIISGPNAGGK

-368 LQCGLSIPVRENSK
+368 LQCGLPIPVRENSK
-382 TGVFDSIFIDIGD
+382 TGVFDGIFIDIGD

-405 YSSHLLNMKTMMK
+405 YSSHLLNMKVMMK
-418 YASPRSLLL
+418 NASARSLLL

-452 ASGTY
+452 ECGTY
-457 GIITTHYQ
+457 GVITTHYQ

-484 DREKMQALFQ
+484 DRDKMQALFQ

-506 EIAKKIGI
+506 EIARKIGI
-514 PQDVIDDAS
+514 PADVIEDAS
-523 QIVGKEYIDSDK
+523 QIVGKEYIDSDR

-543 KRYWETKRQKVHQQ
+543 KRYWESKRQKVHQQ
-557 EKRLEEIISRYERE
+557 EKRLEEIIARYEKE

-583 AKAKEDAK
+583 AKAKEDAR

-610 MQAEREKT
+610 IQAEREKT
-618 REVRRELED
+618 REVRQELEE
-627 FKKEVADVDVN
+627 FKREVEGVN
-638 SKEDDIQRKMEQIQ
+638 AEEKEDAIKRKMEQIQ

-657 REERRRHIDDK
+657 REERRQKAGNK
-668 KSEALPQNSAPE
+668 KTTASENIVNAPKE
-680 KPSGTPKPGDYVRI
+680 IGIPKPGDYVRI
-694 KGQSSVGLLKDISG
+694 KGQTSVGKLKEISG
-708 KKAIV
+708 KKAVV
-713 VFGTMQVVVDAKR
+713 VFGAMQVVIDMSR
-726 LVIDSAPE
+726 LAITEAPE

-739 DAAYLSRSTRMAVDE
+739 DAAYMSRSTRIAVDE
-754 RKNNFKPDIDV
+754 RKSNFKPDIDV

-770 DEALR
+770 EEALR
-775 TVMSF
+775 TVMAF

-787 GVPRIRIL
+787 GVARIRIL

-812 TVPGNVSFHDEHVQF
+812 TVPGNVSYHDEHVQF
-827 GGSGTTVVD
+827 GGSGITVVD
-836 FPQSPPA
+836 MKQ
-843 I
+843 

>member
-1 MIYPDNFE
+1 MIYPEKFE

-31 ECINKMEVLH
+31 ECINQMEVLY

-47 ERLEQVKEMRQ
+47 ERLKQVGEMRRV
-58 ILNEEDD
+58 LGEEDD

-76 ALMRIRLEGT
+76 SLMRVRLEGT
-86 HLEELELFDLMRS
+86 HLEELEVFDLKRS
-99 LSTISDIV
+99 LSTIADIV
-107 SFLKRGANDE
+107 GFLKRGVD
-117 EDSAPYP
+117 EDSKPTYP
-124 ALLRLVDGVAV
+124 TLLRLVDGVVV

-140 ECAAAILNKYGR
+140 KRADAILNKYGR
-152 IKDNASPELARIRSE
+152 IKDNASSELARIRSE
-167 IESAKRGISHS
+167 IESAKRGISYTIRS
-178 LRAIISSAQKEGLID
+178 IISSAQKDGIID
-193 KDVAP
+193 KDVTP
-198 TIRDGRLVIPVA
+198 TIRDGRLVIPVIPA
-210 PGLKRK
+210 LKRK

-228 KTVFIEPTEVV
+228 KTVFIEPTEIV

-256 IRILKGITDRIR
+256 IRILKELTDWIR
-268 PQIGNIIPS
+268 PQIAEIIPS
-277 YHFMGEI
+277 YHFLGEI
-284 DFVRAKAL
+284 DFIRAKAL
-292 VGESMQAVEPQVS
+292 LGESLNAVEPQVS

-319 LSASLKR
+319 LATSLKR

-340 SRRILIISGPNAGGK
+340 NRRILIISGPNAGGK

-368 LQCGLSIPVRENSK
+368 LQCGLPIPVRENSK
-382 TGVFDSIFIDIGD
+382 TGVFDGIFIDIGD

-405 YSSHLLNMKTMMK
+405 YSSHLLNMKVMMK
-418 YASPRSLLL
+418 NASARSLLL

-452 ASGTY
+452 ECGTY
-457 GIITTHYQ
+457 GVITTHYQ

-484 DREKMQALFQ
+484 DRDKMQALFQ

-506 EIAKKIGI
+506 EIARKIGI
-514 PQDVIDDAS
+514 PADVIEDAS
-523 QIVGKEYIDSDK
+523 QIVGKEYIDSDR

-543 KRYWETKRQKVHQQ
+543 KRYWESKRQKVHQQ
-557 EKRLEEIISRYERE
+557 EKRLEEIIARYEKE

-583 AKAKEDAK
+583 AKAKEDAR

-610 MQAEREKT
+610 IQAEREKT
-618 REVRRELED
+618 REVRQELEE
-627 FKKEVADVDVN
+627 FKREVEGVN
-638 SKEDDIQRKMEQIQ
+638 AEEKEDAIKRKMEQIQ

-657 REERRRHIDDK
+657 REERRQKAGNK
-668 KSEALPQNSAPE
+668 KTIASENIVNAPKE
-680 KPSGTPKPGDYVRI
+680 VGIPKPGDYVRI
-694 KGQSSVGLLKDISG
+694 KGQTSVGKLKEISG
-708 KKAIV
+708 KKAVV
-713 VFGTMQVVVDAKR
+713 VFGAMQVVIDMSR
-726 LVIDSAPE
+726 LAITEAPE

-739 DAAYLSRSTRMAVDE
+739 DAAYMSRSTRIAVDE
-754 RKNNFKPDIDV
+754 RKSNFKPDIDV

-770 DEALR
+770 EEALR
-775 TVMSF
+775 TVMAF

-787 GVPRIRIL
+787 GVARIRIL

-812 TVPGNVSFHDEHVQF
+812 TVPGNVSYHDEHVQF
-827 GGSGTTVVD
+827 GGSGITVVD
-836 FPQSPPA
+836 MKQ
-843 I
+843 

>member
-58 ILNEEDD
+58 ILSEDDD

-86 HLEELELFDLMRS
+86 HLEELELFDLKRS

-107 SFLKRGANDE
+107 SFLKRGTDE
-117 EDSAPYP
+117 DGEEASPYP

-140 ECAAAILNKYGR
+140 ERADAILNKYGR

-178 LRAIISSAQKEGLID
+178 LRTIISSAQREGLID

-210 PGLKRK
+210 PALKRK

-244 IRELQSAEQREI
+244 IRELQGAEQREI
-256 IRILKGITDRIR
+256 IRILKEITDWIR

-368 LQCGLSIPVRENSK
+368 LQCGLPIPVRENSK

-405 YSSHLLNMKTMMK
+405 YSSHLLNMKMMMRH
-418 YASPRSLLL
+418 ASPRSLLL

-514 PQDVIDDAS
+514 PQDVIEDAS

-543 KRYWETKRQKVHQQ
+543 KRYWETKRQKVHLQ
-557 EKRLEEIISRYERE
+557 EKRLEEIISRYEHE

-583 AKAKEDAK
+583 AKAKEDAR

-627 FKKEVADVDVN
+627 FKKEVDEVDAN
-638 SKEDDIQRKMEQIQ
+638 AQEDAIQRKMEQIQ

-657 REERRRHIDDK
+657 REERRRRVDDK
-668 KSEALPQNSAPE
+668 KGEPLPQNSVQE
-680 KPSGTPKPGDYVRI
+680 KSSAMPKPGDYVRI
-694 KGQSSVGLLKDISG
+694 KGQSSVGLLKEVSG

-726 LVIDSAPE
+726 LVADSAPE

-770 DEALR
+770 EEALR

-787 GVPRIRIL
+787 GVARIRIL

-827 GGSGTTVVD
+827 GGSGITVVD
-836 FPQSPPA
+836 FQ
-843 I
+843 